1 MEESILQSKS
11 FDLSVSVHKKVAEL
25 QKKQKEFLLSQ
36 WWAESVSN
44 IALNAHMAKS
54 LPTKRGFIIGLYA
67 ARKAAN
73 KSLFWTRLLAKT
85 AVLEA
90 DFAQEVEGAL
100 VELIKMTQASITTFN
115 KNRKGGKSGAG
126 VAEEAPYLS
135 EAEAIT
141 T

>member
-44 IALNAHMAKS
+44 IALNAHIARS

-73 KSLFWTRLLAKT
+73 KSLFWTKLLAET
-85 AVLEA
+85 ANLEA
-90 DFAQEVEGAL
+90 DFAQEVENTL

-115 KNRKGGKSGAG
+115 NNRKIAKKGA
-126 VAEEAPYLS
+126 AATESDPFIPEE
-135 EAEAIT
+135 
-141 T
+141 

>member
-11 FDLSVSVHKKVAEL
+11 FDLSVSVYKKIAEL

-44 IALNAHMAKS
+44 IALNAHMARS

-73 KSLFWTRLLAKT
+73 KSLFWTKLLAET
-85 AVLEA
+85 NTLEA
-90 DFAQEVEGAL
+90 DFAQEVENTL

-115 KNRKGGKSGAG
+115 SKRK
-126 VAEEAPYLS
+126 VAKKGTVAAEDPFASEE
-135 EAEAIT
+135 
-141 T
+141 